1 MALFT
6 VSNENQPPKK
16 PYRAE
21 NVIEQFY
28 REKSQE
34 LVRLCR
40 AMLYMRGLVDVDPE
54 DIVQKVVLRA
64 WEKRQKLAKHPNLM
78 GWFVDACKKECNALL
93 RRRKCQRRKLGLSV
107 PFADELLLDRQQD
120 IILRWLNE
128 MEAKEILD
136 ELAGQLTPLEKRVFE
151 LYYAQDMTARETAEV
166 LHEKAN
172 TVNDAARRIRKKA
185 LKIYQGLLLMSKR
198 QIGPHLPHI
207 PSPPD

>member
-1 MALFT
+1 MLVLFT

-40 AMLYMRGLVDVDPE
+40 AMLCMRGLVGVDPE
-54 DIVQKVVLRA
+54 DVVQKVVLRA
-64 WEKRQKLAKHPNLM
+64 WEKRQKLTQHPNLM

-93 RRRKCQRRKLGLSV
+93 RRNKCQRRKLVLSV
-107 PFADELLLDRQQD
+107 PLAYEMALDRQQD

-128 MEAKEILD
+128 MEAKEILA
-136 ELAGQLTPLEKRVFE
+136 ELINQLTPLEKRVYE
-151 LYYAQDMTARETAEV
+151 LYYEQDMTARNTAEK
-166 LHEKAN
+166 LHEKVNA
-172 TVNDAARRIRKKA
+172 VNDAARRIRKKT
-185 LKIYQGLLLMSKR
+185 LRIYQGLLKMILLTLVLGNLNDS
-198 QIGPHLPHI
+198 
-207 PSPPD
+207 